1 VHHTTPHHTTPH
13 YLTGG
18 QDTVGG
24 STGDE
29 IVPGAL
35 KDLEETT
42 AGDGDGGGISWASP
56 AAAASEG
63 GGIDVFDAVNEWWT
77 PAASVPPLPSP
88 PLHPCAF
95 ISFHSRGKPRHY
107 VVRYS

>member
-1 VHHTTPHHTTPH
+1 MCCASPHLTASPD
-13 YLTGG
+13 LTGG

-42 AGDGDGGGISWASP
+42 AGDSGGDGISWASP
-56 AAAASEG
+56 AASEG
-63 GGIDVFDAVNEWWT
+63 GVDVFDAVNEWWT
-77 PAASVPPLPSP
+77 PAAYV
-88 PLHPCAF
+88 HPCAF
-95 ISFHSRGKPRHY
+95 LTRKKSALR
-107 VVRYS
+107 